1 MQKKLM
7 AKIVCFKQLA
17 AKALHLIMNKFGDL
31 LKLRE
36 SEGARRHTNLDSKT
50 LEALTQKTFTCSKSA
65 I

>member
-36 SEGARRHTNLDSKT
+36 SEGARRHTNLDSES
-50 LEALTQKTFTCSKSA
+50 LV
-65 I
+65 